1 MSPNVI
7 RKRENLSQTHYRTLD
22 LSHNGVTR
30 VPGGSFGQLSR
41 LSRLVLSSNGL
52 GLLADSAL
60 DGLADLESL
69 DLANNQLVALP
80 PDVFRLAV
88 GIT

>member
-1 MSPNVI
+1 M
-7 RKRENLSQTHYRTLD
+7 
-22 LSHNGVTR
+22 
-30 VPGGSFGQLSR
+30 PGGSFGQLSR

-80 PDVFRLAV
+80 PDVFRSACFVEVIHLTYKV
-88 GIT
+88 TLFSMVTTSR